1 VCYLPTATEQW
12 YIRDPSGNPIEIND
26 PEVDD
31 IDESLVR
38 IIVESLVRIIVES
51 LLLTTVE
58 REDVEPGGGGD
69 NYGECE
75 CHSTED

>member
-1 VCYLPTATEQW
+1 MCYLPTGTEQW
-12 YIRDPSGNPIEIND
+12 YIRDPSENPIEIND

-38 IIVESLVRIIVES
+38 IIVE
-51 LLLTTVE
+51 

-75 CHSTED
+75 CHSAED

>member
-1 VCYLPTATEQW
+1 VCYLPAGTGQW
-12 YIRDPSGNPIEIND
+12 YIRDPSENPIEIND

-38 IIVESLVRIIVES
+38 IIVE
-51 LLLTTVE
+51 

-75 CHSTED
+75 CHSAED

>member
-1 VCYLPTATEQW
+1 LPTGTEQW

-26 PEVDD
+26 PEVND
-31 IDESLVR
+31 ID
-38 IIVESLVRIIVES
+38 ESLVRIIVES

-75 CHSTED
+75 CHSAED

>member
-1 VCYLPTATEQW
+1 MPTGTEQW
-12 YIRDPSGNPIEIND
+12 YIRDPSENPIEIND

-38 IIVESLVRIIVES
+38 IIVE
-51 LLLTTVE
+51 

-75 CHSTED
+75 CHSAED

>member
-1 VCYLPTATEQW
+1 MCYLPTATEQW
-12 YIRDPSGNPIEIND
+12 YIRDPSENPIEIND

-31 IDESLVR
+31 ID
-38 IIVESLVRIIVES
+38 ESLVRIIVES

>member
-1 VCYLPTATEQW
+1 LPTGTEQW
-12 YIRDPSGNPIEIND
+12 YIRDPSENPIEIND

-31 IDESLVR
+31 ID
-38 IIVESLVRIIVES
+38 ESLVRIIVES